1 VARPAP
7 GAARSIAVLE
17 LLAAHPDERFTLSEV
32 ARRCSLNKATAH
44 ALLSALTERRVLLRH
59 PAEKR
64 YSLGPALVA
73 IGDAAR
79 RGYNAA
85 DFAGPVLRRLAT
97 DTGLWARLW
106 VVGDDHV
113 DEVAGAGHPAGSGDR
128 PPAHLPLVP
137 PVGAVAMAYADTV
150 TAEAWL
156 ARAPSAEGSA
166 AAAAG
171 LAAIRADGYS
181 ITRASDGWAAL
192 AGAEV
197 RPAVGHD
204 EAATRE
210 LLRAVADRH
219 LLSSTDA
226 PAETEQVRVADV
238 TAPVFGAEGA
248 VEIMVSVTDD
258 DRVHGWYEARA
269 LAREVVDAARTLT
282 GASGGRWR

>member
-1 VARPAP
+1 MARPAP
-7 GAARSIAVLE
+7 GAVRSIAVLE

-64 YSLGPALVA
+64 YSLGPALVT

-79 RGYNAA
+79 RGYSAA
-85 DFAGPVLRRLAT
+85 DFAGPVLRRLAA

-106 VVGDDHV
+106 AGGDHPGAAG
-113 DEVAGAGHPAGSGDR
+113 AGAGHPAGSDQ
-128 PPAHLPLVP
+128 PPARLPLVP

-150 TAEAWL
+150 TVEAWL

-166 AAAAG
+166 AAASA

-192 AGAEV
+192 AGAEI
-197 RPAVGHD
+197 RPAVGQGG
-204 EAATRE
+204 AATRE

-219 LLSSTDA
+219 LLSSSEA
-226 PAETEQVRVADV
+226 PAEAEQVRVADV
-238 TAPVFGAEGA
+238 TAPVFAADGA
-248 VEIMVSVTDD
+248 VAAMVSVTDD
-258 DRVHGWYEARA
+258 QRAHGWYEGRA
-269 LAREVVDAARTLT
+269 LARQVVDAAQTLT
-282 GASGGRWR
+282 VASGGRWR